1 MTRPLLPLEFPLHGS
16 RLIEASAGT
25 GKTYTIAML
34 YLRLVLQHG
43 GEHAFARALMPPEI
57 LVVTFTDAATQ
68 ELRDRIRQRLNE
80 AAQVFDGADGE
91 DPLLAALKAEYEPE
105 RWPACARQLRL
116 AAEWMDEA
124 AVSTIHSWC
133 YRMLRE
139 HAFDSGSLLRQELV
153 TDDTELL
160 TEAAQDYWRHHAY
173 PLPLPA
179 ARAVRRCFRGP
190 KELLAALRPLLPRT
204 DAELRYDDTPLNDG
218 DIFDALARHADELQ
232 KSEQLAQVAR
242 DLWSENHLEVAN
254 ILRELLPYLNG
265 NTYRNKDR
273 EGEFDSWMQA
283 MRAWS
288 EGGDAPDNIKR
299 YGQTGIKTKGGH
311 PVPQHP
317 AFAAID
323 EWLASEPDAEALAQ
337 LQARLLRHALT
348 EVRTAV
354 QGEKRRRAELGF
366 DDLLARLDAALAREA
381 ARGSGAEQGA
391 LAARI
396 RKQFPVAMI
405 DEFQDT
411 DPLQYRIFE
420 RIYGLRANRD
430 DCGLFLIGDPKQAIY
445 AFRGADIHTYLRA
458 RAATEPRHYA
468 LSTNYRST
476 AGMVEAV
483 NHCFA
488 QAEGYPQGAFRFAG
502 EQGNPVPFVPVA
514 ARGRKRQWLRS
525 GQPAAALTM
534 WCMEPGGDMPVRPAD
549 YRQHM
554 AQAAASEVV
563 RWLREAQHG
572 GTGFGDEGGD
582 TGGTVVPLR
591 PGDIAVLVRQKSEAD
606 AMREALAQRGL
617 ASVYL
622 SDRDSVFATP
632 EAADLRHWLTACAH
646 PGDDGA
652 LRRALATACMG
663 WGGGEHWSELE
674 RLNTDETFWE
684 AQTLR
689 MRELHAIWQ
698 RHGPLP
704 MLRQWLAA
712 YGLPARWLREPGGE
726 RRLTNML
733 HLAEWLQRQS
743 GQLDGEHALLRAYAE
758 QLEGRGRDEDIVRL
772 ESDAELIQIVTIH
785 KSKGL
790 EYPLVLLP
798 FICGWRDYRGNSGGG
813 GGYPQF
819 HDGKAD
825 QLVVQLNRT
834 NADAVQRHND
844 ERLAEDL
851 RLLYVA
857 LTRAQYAT
865 WLGIA
870 PLAPGQAKAN
880 QLEKSA
886 IGYLLAGG
894 ESVADAELPGQLQQ
908 FCAGCASMAVEPAP
922 AVAADI
928 YRPPAPPPLAPARSA
943 RHVRRPHWWI
953 ASFSA
958 LTEKLGPQAGLA
970 PNALLDAPLDT
981 DMALEP
987 ETAGQD
993 QYLELAGDAAP
1004 APDEDMDGAPAAV
1017 AQPEPG
1023 SIHAF
1028 PKGADAGNFLHGLL
1042 EWCGSQGFAQV
1053 VATPPGQQSLQRLV
1067 ARRCLVRGWQE
1078 WAAPL
1083 QQWVLGWLL
1092 QPLQL
1097 PQAKQ
1102 PLRLGELH
1110 HLRDYQVEM
1119 EFWFTIAHASAG
1131 ALDALVQR
1139 HIAPGQPRPALAP
1152 GQLNGMLKG
1161 FMDLVLCHEGRH
1173 YVVDYKSNWLGEG
1186 DAAYTTDAM
1195 RAAVLAHRYDVQY
1208 TLYTFA
1214 LHRLLRLRI
1223 ADYDYERDVGGA
1235 AYWFLRGAGAASQG
1249 LYTDQPPRALIE
1261 ALDELFCGAQP

>member
-1 MTRPLLPLEFPLHGS
+1 MTQPLLPLEFPLHGS

-43 GEHAFARALMPPEI
+43 GEQAFERALMPPEI

-68 ELRDRIRQRLNE
+68 ELRDRIRQRLNQ
-80 AAQVFDGADGE
+80 AAQVFDGADSE
-91 DPLLAALKAEYEPE
+91 DPLLAALRDDYEAE
-105 RWPACARQLRL
+105 RWPACARRLRL

-139 HAFDSGSLLRQELV
+139 HAFDSGSLFRQELV

-160 TEAAQDYWRHHAY
+160 TEAVQDYWRRHAY
-173 PLPLPA
+173 PLPLAA
-179 ARAVRRCFRGP
+179 ARAVRRCYRGP
-190 KELLAALRPLLPRT
+190 QELQAALRPLLPRA
-204 DAELRYDDTPLNDG
+204 DAELRYDDAPLADG
-218 DIFDALARHADELQ
+218 DIFDALARHAEELQ
-232 KSEQLAQVAR
+232 KSEQLAQAAR
-242 DLWSENHLEVAN
+242 DLWSKNHLELAN
-254 ILRELLPYLNG
+254 TLRELLPFLNG
-265 NTYRNKDR
+265 AIYRNKDR
-273 EGEFDSWMQA
+273 EGEFDGWMQA

-288 EGGDAPDNIKR
+288 EGGEPPDNIKR
-299 YGQTGIKTKGGH
+299 WGQAGIKTKGGH

-317 AFAAID
+317 AFGAID
-323 EWLASEPDAEALAQ
+323 DWLASEPGKEVLDQ
-337 LQARLLRHALT
+337 LQAQLLRHALA

-366 DDLLARLDAALAREA
+366 DDLLTRLDAALEQEAR
-381 ARGSGAEQGA
+381 RGSDA
-391 LAARI
+391 LAVRI
-396 RKQFPVAMI
+396 RRQFPVAMI

-420 RIYGLRANRD
+420 RIYRLRDNSADNA
-430 DCGLFLIGDPKQAIY
+430 LLLIGDPKQAIY

-458 RAATEPRHYA
+458 RAATAPRHYA

-476 AGMVEAV
+476 AGMVDAV

-502 EQGNPVPFVPVA
+502 EHGNPVPFVPVA
-514 ARGRKRQWLRS
+514 ARGRKRRWLRN
-525 GQPAAALTM
+525 GEAAAALTLWWM
-534 WCMEPGGDMPVRPAD
+534 APEEQTPVRPAG
-549 YRQHM
+549 YREHL

-563 RWLREAQHG
+563 RWLHEARQG
-572 GTGFGDEGGD
+572 RTGFADAEGDL
-582 TGGTVVPLR
+582 VPLR
-591 PGDIAVLVRQKSEAD
+591 PADIAVLVRSRAEAE
-606 AMREALAQRGL
+606 AMREALARRGL

-632 EAADLRHWLTACAH
+632 EAAELQHWLAACAH

-663 WGGGEHWSELE
+663 WHWNELE
-674 RLNTDETFWE
+674 RLNTDEAFWE

-689 MRELHAIWQ
+689 MRELHSVWQ

-712 YGLPARWLREPGGE
+712 YGLPARWLQEPGGE

-743 GQLDGEHALLRAYAE
+743 GQLDGEHALLRVYAE
-758 QLEGRGRDEDIVRL
+758 QLEGQGRDEDIVRL

-798 FICGWRDYRGNSGGG
+798 FICSWRDYRGNT

-819 HDGKAD
+819 HDGDGD
-825 QLVVQLNRT
+825 QLVVQLNRS

-870 PLAPGQAKAN
+870 PLASGPAKAN
-880 QLEKSA
+880 QLERSA

-894 ESVADAELPGQLQQ
+894 SAVPDAELPEQLRQWA
-908 FCAGCASMAVEPAP
+908 AGCAGMALEPAP
-922 AVAADI
+922 AINTDA
-928 YRPPAPPPLAPARSA
+928 YQSPAPPPLAPARSA
-943 RHVRRPHWWI
+943 RHARRPHWWI

-958 LTEKLGPQAGLA
+958 LTEKLLPRTAESLDGQAQ
-970 PNALLDAPLDT
+970 DAML
-981 DMALEP
+981 LEP

-993 QYLELAGDAAP
+993 QYLELADTAVPLDEDDETAAIVPP
-1004 APDEDMDGAPAAV
+1004 APDSV
-1017 AQPEPG
+1017 
-1023 SIHAF
+1023 HAF
-1028 PKGADAGNFLHGLL
+1028 AKGADAGNFLHGLL

-1053 VATPPGQQSLQRLV
+1053 AADPQGLQHLV
-1067 ARRCLVRGWQE
+1067 DRRCLVRGWQD

-1083 QQWVLGWLL
+1083 QQWLLGWLT
-1092 QPLQL
+1092 
-1097 PQAKQ
+1097 Q
-1102 PLRLGELH
+1102 PLRLPQPSQAGQPLS
-1110 HLRDYQVEM
+1110 LSGLLQGRDYQVEM
-1119 EFWFTIAHASAG
+1119 EFWLPIAQASSG

-1152 GQLNGMLKG
+1152 NQLNGMLKG

-1173 YVVDYKSNWLGEG
+1173 YVMDYKSNWLGAD
-1186 DAAYTTDAM
+1186 DAAYTEDAM

-1249 LYTDQPPRALIE
+1249 LYVDRPPRALIE
-1261 ALDELFCGAQP
+1261 ALDALFAGAQP